1 MRYIYSILFLIIIS
15 FASLQLPAYCAING
29 VGGIDSNDVTITP
42 TPLVYKKDALLY
54 RRVQVV
60 FSRGETIQKLT
71 IHTSVDGSISTM
83 HADNPGNS
91 IFFDIKVP
99 DTGAH
104 QVSFTI
110 QCDAT
115 TVKKKITIPAVK
127 PWKIYCVPF
136 THVDIGFTQS
146 QKNIRLQNCK
156 NIDAEL
162 ELVDKTKPYG
172 KDASFKLF
180 TEVSWAVQ
188 EYLLDPTI
196 EQDKKQ
202 KLIKALQKGDFEL
215 GAFIIS
221 HQNRFMSPDAII
233 ASLQSTF
240 TIAKKYNVAIHTACI
255 HDVMDFSKVTKI
267 LCANNIPYLL
277 IGPNDSRYVVPPLF
291 YCVSPDASADV
302 LVWHSAGLNGYGENF
317 DLAMR
322 LKLPFDEH
330 AFTTMENSIALHLA
344 QLEKGYPTAEI
355 QQYFDYGNARW
366 DYPYDA
372 YLLPYYPAQGGD
384 NQPQNIVPS
393 EIAREWN
400 KKMINPEIIIAT
412 PSQFFDYVRSRY
424 NGAIPRIKGEM
435 APFWGEQIYLD
446 FIQTDPQRLLINCM
460 FDRGMYQLA
469 STVVDALVHDKPID
483 VDSFHIVAESGY
495 KAILLNNDHNPRPV
509 PFGKTHYTSDDVKD
523 WMNTRS
529 EWIKLPQILMHKAG
543 YSEVYHDGRSW
554 EKIKYKKDIII
565 IDSHFFRVTIDQKK
579 GSITGVFD
587 KELQKEWM
595 RNNAQYG
602 FNQYVQAVRGEN
614 GARRDYYQCIEGFKS
629 PDVLV
634 YRYHDDYRIIIE
646 GAVKEYYKGMEL
658 IADFLDKS
666 FHVSLPPWL
675 LKVVYFFYQLF
686 TPSLTLTQEI
696 VLPADEKKIEL
707 IQTFSGS
714 QPQIA
719 EHSFAYPLTS
729 DALYYDAAFTPLRWE
744 SIYNGG
750 NIIPAAKNT
759 APFKSINDT
768 LYPFQWMYGLPPS
781 FHCDA
786 FTMVKDDAMYALFM
800 TKDSKAIV
808 PESSYSR
815 DSNGFYH
822 CCIGWTLWGKV
833 GLGQSLKDKTVFRST
848 FTTFSADSINDALAK
863 AYDKSF
869 KEYGYTTSSPVALSN
884 PAIAVVWMYP
894 ITNKKFTVGL
904 FETAGK
910 LQSTRIDITS
920 KQPVA
925 VYYST
930 CSGEK
935 RGDMANRKYLSLKP
949 HELRFVT
956 IEIQ

>member
-1 MRYIYSILFLIIIS
+1 MRYTCSIIFLIIL
-15 FASLQLPAYCAING
+15 FVSLPLQGYSAIDTFNN
-29 VGGIDSNDVTITP
+29 SNHDVAITP
-42 TPLVYKKDALLY
+42 TPLVYKKGTLLY

-60 FSRGETIQKLT
+60 FPGKETIQKLT
-71 IHTSVDGSISTM
+71 IRTSVDGSISTM
-83 HADNPGNS
+83 HTDNPDTS
-91 IFFDIKVP
+91 IFLDIKVP
-99 DTGAH
+99 DLNTHKA
-104 QVSFTI
+104 VFTM
-110 QCDAT
+110 QCDTT

-146 QKNIRLQNCK
+146 QKNIRIQNYK
-156 NIDAEL
+156 NIDIEL
-162 ELVDKTKPYG
+162 ELVEKTKHYG
-172 KDASFKLF
+172 KNASFKLF

-188 EYLLDPTI
+188 EYLSDATI

-202 KLIKALQKGDFEL
+202 KLIKALQEGDFEL
-215 GAFIIS
+215 GAFLIS

-240 TIAKKYNVAIHTACI
+240 NIAKKYNVTIHTACI

-267 LCANNIPYLL
+267 LCANDIPYLL
-277 IGPNDSRYVVPPLF
+277 VGPNDTRYVLPPLF
-291 YCVSPDASADV
+291 YGVSPDTSANV

-322 LKLPFDEH
+322 LKLPFDEQ

-355 QQYFDYGNARW
+355 KQYFDYGNAHW

-400 KKMINPEIIIAT
+400 KKMINPQIIIAT

-424 NGAIPRIKGEM
+424 NSVIPRIKGEM

-446 FIQTDPQRLLINCM
+446 FIQADPQRLLISYM

-469 STVVDALVHDKPID
+469 STVVDAMVHDKPID
-483 VDSFHIVAESGY
+483 DSFHSIAESAY

-529 EWIKLPQILMHKAG
+529 EWVKLPQILMHKAG
-543 YSEVYHDGRSW
+543 YSEAFHDGRSW
-554 EKIKYKKDIII
+554 EKIKYKKNIII
-565 IDSHFFRVTIDQKK
+565 IDSHFYRVTIDQKK
-579 GSITGVFD
+579 GRITGVYD
-587 KELQKEWM
+587 KELQKEWI

-602 FNQYVQAVRGEN
+602 FNQYVQTVRGEN

-646 GAVKEYYKGMEL
+646 GTVKEYYKGMEL

-675 LKVVYFFYQLF
+675 LKVVYFFYQFF

-719 EHSFAYPLTS
+719 EHCFAYPLTS

-786 FTMVKDDAMYALFM
+786 FTMVRDDAMYAVFM

-848 FTTFSADSINDALAK
+848 FTTFSADSITYALAK

-869 KEYGYTTSSPVALSN
+869 HEYGTISSPVTVSN
-884 PAIAVVWMYP
+884 SAIAVVWIYP

-904 FETAGK
+904 FETAGQS
-910 LQSTRIDITS
+910 QSTHIRVKSI
-920 KQPVA
+920 QPIA

-930 CSGEK
+930 CYGERK
-935 RGDMANRKYLSLKP
+935 GDVADKQLLSLKP

>member
-1 MRYIYSILFLIIIS
+1 MRYMYSIIFLIIL
-15 FASLQLPAYCAING
+15 FVSLPLQGYSAIDTFNN
-29 VGGIDSNDVTITP
+29 SNHDVTITP
-42 TPLVYKKDALLY
+42 TPLVYKKGTLLY

-60 FSRGETIQKLT
+60 FPGKETIQKLT
-71 IHTSVDGSISTM
+71 IQTSVDGSISTM
-83 HADNPGNS
+83 HTDNPDTS
-91 IFFDIKVP
+91 IFLDIKVP
-99 DTGAH
+99 DLNTHKA
-104 QVSFTI
+104 VFTM
-110 QCDAT
+110 QCDTT

-146 QKNIRLQNCK
+146 QKNIRIQNYK
-156 NIDAEL
+156 NIDIEL
-162 ELVDKTKPYG
+162 ELVEKTKHYG

-188 EYLLDPTI
+188 EYLSDATI

-215 GAFIIS
+215 GAFLIS

-240 TIAKKYNVAIHTACI
+240 NLAKKYNVTIHTACI

-267 LCANNIPYLL
+267 LCANDIPYLL
-277 IGPNDSRYVVPPLF
+277 VGPNDTRYVLPPLF
-291 YCVSPDASADV
+291 YGVSPDTSANV

-322 LKLPFDEH
+322 LKLPFDEQ

-355 QQYFDYGNARW
+355 KQYFDYGNAHW

-400 KKMINPEIIIAT
+400 KKMINPQIIIAT

-424 NGAIPRIKGEM
+424 NSVIPRIKGEM

-446 FIQTDPQRLLINCM
+446 FIQADPQRLLISYM

-469 STVVDALVHDKPID
+469 STVVDAMVHDKPIN
-483 VDSFHIVAESGY
+483 DSFHSIAESAY

-529 EWIKLPQILMHKAG
+529 EWVKLPQILMHKAG
-543 YSEVYHDGRSW
+543 YSEAFHDGRSW
-554 EKIKYKKDIII
+554 EKIKYKKNIII
-565 IDSHFFRVTIDQKK
+565 IDSHFYRVTIDQKK
-579 GSITGVFD
+579 GRITGVYD
-587 KELQKEWM
+587 KELQKEWI

-602 FNQYVQAVRGEN
+602 FNQYVQTVRGEN

-634 YRYHDDYRIIIE
+634 YRYHDDYRLIIE
-646 GAVKEYYKGMEL
+646 GTVKEYYKGMEL

-719 EHSFAYPLTS
+719 EHCFAYPLTS
-729 DALYYDAAFTPLRWE
+729 DALYYDAAFTPLLWE

-786 FTMVKDDAMYALFM
+786 FTMVRDDAMYAVFM

-848 FTTFSADSINDALAK
+848 FTTFSADSITYALAK

-869 KEYGYTTSSPVALSN
+869 QEYGYTTSSPVTVSN

-904 FETAGK
+904 FETAGQS
-910 LQSTRIDITS
+910 QSTHISIKS
-920 KQPVA
+920 IQPIA

-930 CSGEK
+930 CYGERK
-935 RGDMANRKYLSLKP
+935 GDVADKQLLSLKP

>member
-1 MRYIYSILFLIIIS
+1 
-15 FASLQLPAYCAING
+15 
-29 VGGIDSNDVTITP
+29 
-42 TPLVYKKDALLY
+42 
-54 RRVQVV
+54 
-60 FSRGETIQKLT
+60 
-71 IHTSVDGSISTM
+71 
-83 HADNPGNS
+83 
-91 IFFDIKVP
+91 
-99 DTGAH
+99 
-104 QVSFTI
+104 
-110 QCDAT
+110 T

-146 QKNIRLQNCK
+146 QKNIRIQNYK
-156 NIDAEL
+156 NIDIEL
-162 ELVDKTKPYG
+162 ELVEKTKHYG

-188 EYLLDPTI
+188 EYLSDATI

-215 GAFIIS
+215 GAFLIS

-240 TIAKKYNVAIHTACI
+240 NLAKKYNVTIHTACI

-267 LCANNIPYLL
+267 LCANDIPYLL
-277 IGPNDSRYVVPPLF
+277 VGPNDTRYVLPPLF
-291 YCVSPDASADV
+291 YGVSPDTSANV

-322 LKLPFDEH
+322 LKLPFDEQ

-355 QQYFDYGNARW
+355 KQYFDYGNAHW

-400 KKMINPEIIIAT
+400 KKMINPQIIIAT

-424 NGAIPRIKGEM
+424 NSVIPRIKGEM

-446 FIQTDPQRLLINCM
+446 FIQADPQRLLISYM

-469 STVVDALVHDKPID
+469 STVVDAMVHDKPID

-529 EWIKLPQILMHKAG
+529 EWVKLPQILMHKAG
-543 YSEVYHDGRSW
+543 YSEAFHDGRSW
-554 EKIKYKKDIII
+554 EKIKYKKNIII
-565 IDSHFFRVTIDQKK
+565 IDSHFYRVTIDQKK
-579 GSITGVFD
+579 GRITGVYD
-587 KELQKEWM
+587 KELQKEWI

-602 FNQYVQAVRGEN
+602 FNQYVQTVRGEN

-634 YRYHDDYRIIIE
+634 YRYHDDYRLIIE
-646 GAVKEYYKGMEL
+646 GTVKEYYKGMEL

-719 EHSFAYPLTS
+719 EHCFAYPLTS
-729 DALYYDAAFTPLRWE
+729 DALYYDAAFTPLLWE

-786 FTMVKDDAMYALFM
+786 FTMVRDDAMYAVFM

-848 FTTFSADSINDALAK
+848 FTTFSADSITYALAK

-869 KEYGYTTSSPVALSN
+869 QEYGYTTSSPVTVSN

-904 FETAGK
+904 FETAGQS
-910 LQSTRIDITS
+910 QSTHISIKS
-920 KQPVA
+920 IQPIA

-930 CSGEK
+930 CYGERK
-935 RGDMANRKYLSLKP
+935 GDVADKQLLSLKP

>member
-1 MRYIYSILFLIIIS
+1 MYSIIFLIIL
-15 FASLQLPAYCAING
+15 FVSLPLQGYSAIDTFNN
-29 VGGIDSNDVTITP
+29 SNHDVTITP
-42 TPLVYKKDALLY
+42 TPLVYKKGTLLY

-60 FSRGETIQKLT
+60 FPSKETIQKLT
-71 IHTSVDGSISTM
+71 IRTSVDGSISTM
-83 HADNPGNS
+83 HTDNPDTS
-91 IFFDIKVP
+91 IFLDIKVP
-99 DTGAH
+99 DLNTHKA
-104 QVSFTI
+104 VFTM
-110 QCDAT
+110 QCDTT

-146 QKNIRLQNCK
+146 QKNIRIQNYK
-156 NIDAEL
+156 NIDIEL
-162 ELVDKTKPYG
+162 ELVEKTKHYG
-172 KDASFKLF
+172 KNASFKLF

-188 EYLLDPTI
+188 EYLSDATI

-215 GAFIIS
+215 GAFLIS

-240 TIAKKYNVAIHTACI
+240 NLAKKYNVTIHTACI

-267 LCANNIPYLL
+267 LCANDIPYLL
-277 IGPNDSRYVVPPLF
+277 VGPNDTRYVLPPLF
-291 YCVSPDASADV
+291 YGVSPDTSANV

-322 LKLPFDEH
+322 LKLPFDEQ

-355 QQYFDYGNARW
+355 KQYFDYGNAHW

-400 KKMINPEIIIAT
+400 KKMINPQIIIAT

-424 NGAIPRIKGEM
+424 NSVIPRIKGEM

-446 FIQTDPQRLLINCM
+446 FIQADPQRLLISYM

-469 STVVDALVHDKPID
+469 STVVDAMVHDKPIN
-483 VDSFHIVAESGY
+483 DSFHSIAESAY

-529 EWIKLPQILMHKAG
+529 EWVKLPQILMHKAG
-543 YSEVYHDGRSW
+543 YSEAFHDGRSW
-554 EKIKYKKDIII
+554 EKIKYKKNIII
-565 IDSHFFRVTIDQKK
+565 IDSHFYRVTIDQKK
-579 GSITGVFD
+579 GRITGVYD
-587 KELQKEWM
+587 KELQKEWI

-602 FNQYVQAVRGEN
+602 FNQYVQTVRGEN

-634 YRYHDDYRIIIE
+634 YRYHDDYRLIIE
-646 GAVKEYYKGMEL
+646 GTVKEYYKGMEL

-719 EHSFAYPLTS
+719 EHCFAYPLTS
-729 DALYYDAAFTPLRWE
+729 DALYYDAAFTPLLWE

-786 FTMVKDDAMYALFM
+786 FTMVRDDAMYAVFM

-848 FTTFSADSINDALAK
+848 FTTFSADSITYALAK

-869 KEYGYTTSSPVALSN
+869 QEYGYTTSSPVTVSN

-904 FETAGK
+904 FETAGQS
-910 LQSTRIDITS
+910 QSTHISIKS
-920 KQPVA
+920 IQPIA

-930 CSGEK
+930 CYGERK
-935 RGDMANRKYLSLKP
+935 GDVADKQLLSLKP